1 MWKAE
6 IALFDGLPLNE
17 WLWVGGVLTVI
28 VLAIYLIG
36 QLVKIR
42 RRKI

>member
-17 WLWVGGVLTVI
+17 WLWLGAVLSVI

-36 QLVKIR
+36 QLVKIKW
-42 RRKI
+42 RK